1 MVYCP
6 GILFADSKKAFADGW
21 FHQQRVE
28 LPCFVTAE
36 R

>member
-6 GILFADSKKAFADGW
+6 GILSADCKKMFADEW